1 MSDGKEYYFDYLINS
16 IPLPELCKL
25 IIDIPIDILEASKK
39 LNFTSGYLVSL
50 GFNKPDIMKKLWF
63 YIYDKA
69 ILASRVYSPSIKSL
83 DNVPKGCSSLQAEIY
98 FNKGKKFDMT
108 NQEVLDQTIK
118 DLISMELFKKEDLIV
133 KDVRAEKYANI
144 VFDHF
149 IYENRKIVLDYIE
162 ANNIIPVGRFGEWDY
177 LWSDQSLLSGRD
189 GATKLISKINISD

>member
-1 MSDGKEYYFDYLINS
+1 M
-16 IPLPELCKL
+16 CKL

-118 DLISMELFKKEDLIV
+118 DLLSMELFKKEDLIV

-162 ANNIIPVGRFGEWDY
+162 ANNIIP
-177 LWSDQSLLSGRD
+177 
-189 GATKLISKINISD
+189 